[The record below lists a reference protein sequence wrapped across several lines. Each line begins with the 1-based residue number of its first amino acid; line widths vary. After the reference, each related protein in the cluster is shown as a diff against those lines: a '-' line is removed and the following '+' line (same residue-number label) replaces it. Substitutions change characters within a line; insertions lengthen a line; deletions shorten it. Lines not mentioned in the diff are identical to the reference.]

1 MTFSITVLGASGTYP
16 GPGAAC
22 SGYLLRSST
31 TTIWLDCGSGSLARL
46 QEHVPLASLD
56 GVVCSHS
63 HPDHWVELPLALN
76 ALRYYLGRPGDAI
89 PLLWTAETAQLFAG
103 VSGGPPEPTFAS
115 SVVDERYTT
124 RIGDIDLRFSRTDH
138 PVETLA
144 VRADCDGRSIAYS
157 ADTGDGWE
165 LIALGP
171 GIDLA
176 VVEAT
181 LDEEDAGI
189 VQHLTAGQAGAKAAR
204 ADVGQLVLTHLAPG
218 ADPDA
223 RVAAAAAHYPGPIA
237 VAQPDERFWTRGSP
251 HET

>member
-16 GPGAAC
+16 GPGTAC
-22 SGYLLRSST
+22 SGYLLRSAT

-46 QEHVPLASLD
+46 QEHVPLAEVD

-63 HPDHWVELPLALN
+63 HPDHWLELPLAFN
-76 ALRYYLGRPGDAI
+76 ALRYYLGRPDDAI
-89 PLLWTAETAQLFAG
+89 PLLWTAETAELFTG

-115 SVVDERYTT
+115 RVVDERCTT
-124 RIGDIDLRFSRTDH
+124 TIGDIDLRFSRTDH

-144 VRADCDGRSIAYS
+144 VRADCDGRSIVYS

-165 LIALGP
+165 LSALGP

-181 LDEEDAGI
+181 LDEHDAGI
-189 VQHLTAGQAGAKAAR
+189 VQHLTAGEAGAKAAR
-204 ADVGQLVLTHLAPG
+204 ADVEQLVLTHLAPG

-237 VAQPDERFWTRGSP
+237 VAHTDERFWTRGSP